1 MNYELTKKY
10 FKVVDETINYT
21 AYITMIIVGI
31 IMMPMINIVP
41 VIGIIGIGFIVLGIF
56 LIVNRKNKIKAEKN
70 SIPSDSQ
77 YDAEVAKKLARLK
90 EQALNKL
97 GLDEDEVKEIEPIS
111 FHNYVYKGASNY
123 KVGQDKQ
130 YRTNKYEAVMLFF
143 SQSEVHCYKY
153 RFDTTEDKKT
163 EETDVYFYR
172 DVVSVATAS
181 DEVKLGDQSLNY
193 EYFKLTTAGGTALTV
208 SLQDVDNAQR
218 SINAMRSL
226 LKEKKQG

>member
-10 FKVVDETINYT
+10 FKVVDETINYK
-21 AYITMIIVGI
+21 ASVIMIIIGAIMMFMIGNSPIVGI
-31 IMMPMINIVP
+31 L
-41 VIGIIGIGFIVLGIF
+41 GIGLIALGIF
-56 LIVNRKNKIKAEKN
+56 LIVNRKNKIKAEKD
-70 SIPSDSQ
+70 SIPSDGQ
-77 YDAEVAKKLARLK
+77 YDAEVAKKLAGMK

-111 FHNYVYKGASNY
+111 FDGYVYKGASEY
-123 KVGQDKQ
+123 KAGQDKL

-143 SQSEVHCYKY
+143 SQNEVHCYTY

-163 EETDVYFYR
+163 EETDVYFYK
-172 DVVSVATAS
+172 DIVSVSTAS
-181 DEVKLGDQSLNY
+181 DEAKLGDQSFNY

-208 SLQDVDNAQR
+208 SLRDVNNAQR

-226 LKEKKQG
+226 LREKKQG